1 MSSRISDGSSDQAF
15 IGREMCSLEL
25 GPGDVQ
31 HSEVVNVTD
40 TSMITPRI
48 SVIVPAYNNPDVLA
62 HCLAALRTAASSDEE
77 TDAEIIVVDDA
88 STQDIASVAGPGI
101 RLLRLTTNAGPGAAR
116 NYGARHARGD
126 VLLFV
131 DADVVVAPGTIKR
144 VARLF
149 AEHPDV
155 AAVFGS
161 YDARPTA
168 RGLVS
173 QYRNLLHHFTHQH
186 GKAEAATSSAGCG
199 GIRRYVFN
207 DVGRFAQ
214 HRCRR
219 PSIDDIE
226 VGSRLR
232 RVHHRIVL
240 DKELQGTHLKRCRFP
255 SVVWIDVTCRAIPW
269 ARLMLESGS
278 MPDDLNLKLGQR
290 LSGGLVGAAFAL
302 LALGVF
308 WPPLTAVAALAVLA
322 VVGLNRD
329 RFAFFA
335 RQRGRAFAAAC
346 VPLHLLYYL
355 YSGLSYLAVWIAW
368 QVGAIPR
375 PGDRHPE
382 RVDMR

>member
-1 MSSRISDGSSDQAF
+1 
-15 IGREMCSLEL
+15 MCSLEL
-25 GPGDVQ
+25 GPGDEQ

-40 TSMITPRI
+40 TSTITPRI
-48 SVIVPAYNNPDVLA
+48 SVIVPAYNNPDVLG

-101 RLLRLTTNAGPGAAR
+101 RLLRLTKNAGPGAAR

-186 GKAEAATSSAGCG
+186 GKAEAATFWAGCG
-199 GIRRYVFN
+199 AIRRSVFN
-207 DVGRFAQ
+207 EVGGFDAKRFP
-214 HRCRR
+214 R
-219 PSIDDIE
+219 PSIEDIE
-226 VGSRLR
+226 LGYRLR
-232 RVHHRIVL
+232 RAHHRIVL
-240 DKELQGTHLKRCRFP
+240 DKGLQGTHLKKWRFP

-290 LSGGLVGAAFAL
+290 LSGGLVGVAFAL

-329 RFAFFA
+329 LFAFFA
-335 RQRGRAFAAAC
+335 RQRGLAFAAAC

-355 YSGLSYLAVWIAW
+355 YSGLSYVAVWIAW
-368 QVGAIPR
+368 QVGAIRSPDNR
-375 PGDRHPE
+375 FPE
-382 RVDMR
+382 RGDVR